1 MTTGANILSTP
12 YRPRPK
18 TQLELA
24 RLDLFEFFADL
35 IEAEDAEL
43 IVQWLESH
51 GECA

>member
-1 MTTGANILSTP
+1 MNILCTP

-35 IEAEDAEL
+35 IEAEDAEQ
-43 IVQWLESH
+43 VQEWIDSH
-51 GECA
+51 EGDAA